1 MIAGWLWPDP
11 PAGQYPRH
19 LGALL
24 SGVGGLALATG
35 NLWWFY
41 RLVAA
46 DEQRL
51 LMSLRAMAQG
61 TVNGP
66 APPGGLQV
74 LQRLGAGHDALHAR
88 VNAVL
93 RQIGGVAEEAQRE
106 MLRLS
111 AGGQGVAMITTAA
124 FRAAE
129 KMAVEAANQ
138 LEQMEVRAQEVDQL
152 ILTVSLME
160 DAGNAAEQAANR
172 AVQAVDDGKRAIGA
186 VTAEFHALQAV
197 MATTQDC
204 LTALD
209 GHAAQTSTI
218 MAQLQRIAS
227 QTNVLALNASIEAA
241 RAGEAGRGFAV
252 VAAEVRSLATDSG
265 VLSSSVGQ
273 RMAAIRAGV
282 VDARLEMDRG
292 INACT
297 QGVANL
303 VAVGEQFAET
313 VRAVGGASGGI
324 QEIVMMIDMLAAGLR
339 DFAQHLDSVAEIS
352 RTAVSLASV
361 SVDQKDAM
369 VTLLEPIQAMG
380 RVSESLC
387 AMATG
392 AETMQP

>member
-1 MIAGWLWPDP
+1 
-11 PAGQYPRH
+11 
-19 LGALL
+19 
-24 SGVGGLALATG
+24 
-35 NLWWFY
+35 
-41 RLVAA
+41 
-46 DEQRL
+46 
-51 LMSLRAMAQG
+51 
-61 TVNGP
+61 
-66 APPGGLQV
+66 
-74 LQRLGAGHDALHAR
+74 
-88 VNAVL
+88 
-93 RQIGGVAEEAQRE
+93 
-106 MLRLS
+106 
-111 AGGQGVAMITTAA
+111 
-124 FRAAE
+124 
-129 KMAVEAANQ
+129 
-138 LEQMEVRAQEVDQL
+138 
-152 ILTVSLME
+152 
-160 DAGNAAEQAANR
+160 
-172 AVQAVDDGKRAIGA
+172 
-186 VTAEFHALQAV
+186 
-197 MATTQDC
+197 
-204 LTALD
+204 
-209 GHAAQTSTI
+209 